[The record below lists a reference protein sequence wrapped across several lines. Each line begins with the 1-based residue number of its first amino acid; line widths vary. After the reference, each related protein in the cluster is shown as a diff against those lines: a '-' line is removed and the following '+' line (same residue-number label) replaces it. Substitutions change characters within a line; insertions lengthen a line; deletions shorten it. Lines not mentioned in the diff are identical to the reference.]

1 MPGMLAGSRLSTFS
15 VASVPPVEAPRPMT
29 VCSGA
34 PSPPKRSGAAGAAG
48 WGRLAR
54 DNLAWEATIILW
66 VRAWRKDSRLST
78 ASGLRTKSTAP
89 AASAS
94 KTRRLREETRMTG
107 RGCDGR
113 NCFKKSMPLMPG
125 ISTSSVITS
134 GERCWSFVFASMAL
148 TAYPTTSMRGEA
160 ESPWMMTLRATAE
173 SSTTKTRIF
182 RFVVCISTG
191 TFLCEIYWCV
201 PSGSF

>member
-107 RGCDGR
+107 RGCDGNMLWLLPHHLGYVSLPYCCLWQSAGNVLPR
-113 NCFKKSMPLMPG
+113 YGQK
-125 ISTSSVITS
+125 
-134 GERCWSFVFASMAL
+134 E
-148 TAYPTTSMRGEA
+148 
-160 ESPWMMTLRATAE
+160 
-173 SSTTKTRIF
+173 
-182 RFVVCISTG
+182 
-191 TFLCEIYWCV
+191 
-201 PSGSF
+201 